1 MYGHLSPYWQAF
13 FLAMVG
19 LQDLGG
25 DEEQA
30 DPLTVLRAMERVEA
44 DVVALRSRIADHYA
58 ENIGNECSTQ

>member
-1 MYGHLSPYWQAF
+1 MARHSRPG
-13 FLAMVG
+13 G
-19 LQDLGG
+19 GDGEGEGEGG
-25 DEEQA
+25 DEEQT